1 MFTLSFS
8 RIFTLCSALASVAF
22 VSAAP
27 PSIQRRGQVPTGPK
41 FVLYTD
47 LTVGPDV
54 LPALDQIQGF
64 NVVNLAF
71 LLSDG
76 PHDQVLNWANLD
88 ATKRQQLKQQYNQAG
103 VSIVASAFGAT
114 DLPTSGG
121 KDPVAL
127 ANTMGQFI
135 LSHDLDGIDVDWE
148 EITLVTSQNGVG
160 EAWLATFTQ
169 TLRQQLPQ
177 GQFILTH
184 APVGPWFQPGFCPG
198 GCYLTVDKTVGSLID
213 WYNIQF
219 YNQSPSPGYEDCNSL
234 LNSAGGS
241 AVFEIQKSG
250 VDVNKLVI
258 GKPGSSADQTN
269 GGFIDPATLSTCVQQ
284 AVQGGWNAGVMS
296 FQFPHADTTWITT
309 VKGNT
314 FH

>member
-1 MFTLSFS
+1 M
-8 RIFTLCSALASVAF
+8 ALASAVF

-27 PSIQRRGQVPTGPK
+27 QSFQRRGQVPTGPK
-41 FVLYTD
+41 FVIYTD
-47 LTVGPDV
+47 LTVSPDV
-54 LPALDQIQGF
+54 LPPLDQIKGF
-64 NVVNLAF
+64 NVINLAF
-71 LLSDG
+71 LLTTG
-76 PHDQVLNWANLD
+76 PADQVHNWANLD
-88 ATKRQQLKQQYNQAG
+88 ATKRQQLKQQYNEAG
-103 VSIVASAFGAT
+103 VSIVASAFGEK
-114 DLPTSGG
+114 DLPTSAGQN
-121 KDPVAL
+121 PVTL
-127 ANTMGQFI
+127 ANTMGQFV
-135 LSHDLDGIDVDWE
+135 LNNDLDGIDVDWE
-148 EITLVTSQNGVG
+148 EITLVTHQSGIG
-160 EAWLATFTQ
+160 ETWLATFTQ
-169 TLRQQLPQ
+169 TLRQQLPK

-219 YNQSPSPGYEDCNSL
+219 YNQSPSPGYEDCNTL

-258 GKPGSSADQTN
+258 GKPGSAADETN
-269 GGFIDPATLSTCVQQ
+269 GGFIDPATLNTCVQQ

-309 VKGNT
+309 VKGNA